1 MGARLPA
8 GERKAAILRSAV
20 AMFATRGFSGVT
32 TRELADS
39 AGVSEAMLY
48 KHFPHK
54 EALYRAILERHLEDV
69 EEAVPIDGLATSD
82 LPPERFF
89 TEIGGT
95 ILRRM
100 EEDPTLLRL
109 MFFSALEGHP
119 LARDFERARARRLR
133 DAIASYLRRMGKQ

>member
-1 MGARLPA
+1 MPG
-8 GERKAAILRSAV
+8 GERRAAILRSAV
-20 AMFATRGFSGVT
+20 DLFATRGFAGVT
-32 TRELADS
+32 TRELAVA

-54 EALYRAILERHLEDV
+54 EALYRAILERHLQDMER
-69 EEAVPIDGLATSD
+69 AVPLDGLSASD

-100 EEDPTLLRL
+100 EEDPTL
-109 MFFSALEGHP
+109 
-119 LARDFERARARRLR
+119 
-133 DAIASYLRRMGKQ
+133 